1 MESEEI
7 MTKMTINLGER
18 SYPILIG
25 KGLLSSAKELL
36 NISGKAL
43 ILTDSG
49 VPRQYAQAV
58 LESLG
63 SGRIYTVPE
72 GEGSKSLSVLEGVL
86 TAAADMR
93 LSRKDAIVAVG
104 GGMVGDLGGFAAA
117 IYMRGIKFYNIPTTM
132 LSMVDSSIGG
142 KTAVN
147 LGGAKNIVGAFHQ
160 PSGVLIDTDTLATLE
175 KRHISAGLCEAVKR
189 ATTSDAEL
197 FSYSE
202 TASLEQ
208 ISDEVEKVIY
218 SALSI
223 KKAVVEED
231 EKEAGLRKI
240 LNLGHT
246 IGHGIEAERHGALYH
261 GECVALGMLAV
272 VSDGVKA
279 RLMPIFEK
287 LGLPT
292 EYDGDI
298 DVALEFASQD
308 KKADGSKI
316 EMVFVD
322 EVGKFRLEKV
332 DAKGMAELAKAA
344 YGKK

>member
-49 VPRQYAQAV
+49 VPRQYAEAV

-63 SGRIYTVPE
+63 GGRIYTVPE
-72 GEGSKSLSVLEGVL
+72 GESSKSLSVLECVL

-104 GGMVGDLGGFAAA
+104 GGVVGDLGGFAAA
-117 IYMRGIKFYNIPTTM
+117 VYMRGIKFYNIPTTM

-175 KRHISAGLCEAVKR
+175 KRHISAGLCEAVKM
-189 ATTSDAEL
+189 AATSDAEL
-197 FSYSE
+197 FSYFE

-261 GECVALGMLAV
+261 GECVALGMLPVSSPAV
-272 VSDGVKA
+272 RA
-279 RLMPIFEK
+279 RLVPVLK
-287 LGLPT
+287 RLGLPT
-292 EYDGDI
+292 EYKGSI
-298 DVALEFASQD
+298 GAALDTVKYD
-308 KKADGSKI
+308 KKCEGKDISVILCDEIGSFRI
-316 EMVFVD
+316 EKMSIFDFEDLVTENMV
-322 EVGKFRLEKV
+322 
-332 DAKGMAELAKAA
+332 
-344 YGKK
+344 

>member
-1 MESEEI
+1 MI
-7 MTKMTINLGER
+7 KMTIDLGER

-25 KGLLSSAKELL
+25 KGLLSSAKDLL
-36 NISGKAL
+36 DIKGRAL
-43 ILTDSG
+43 VLTDSG
-49 VPRQYAQAV
+49 VPRQYAEAV
-58 LESLG
+58 LASLG
-63 SGRIYTVPE
+63 GGNIYTVPE

-86 TAAADMR
+86 MAAADMR

-104 GGMVGDLGGFAAA
+104 GGVVGDLGGFAAA
-117 IYMRGIKFYNIPTTM
+117 VYMRGIKFYNIPTTV

-160 PSGVLIDTDTLATLE
+160 PSGVLIDTDTLVTLE
-175 KRHISAGLCEAVKR
+175 KRHISAGLCEAVKM
-189 ATTSDAEL
+189 AATSDAEF
-197 FSYSE
+197 FSYFE
-202 TASLEQ
+202 TADPEQ
-208 ISDEVEKVIY
+208 ISKEIETVIY
-218 SALSI
+218 RALSI

-246 IGHGIEAERHGALYH
+246 VGHGIEAERCGRLYH

-272 VSDGVKA
+272 VSEDVKK
-279 RLMPIFEK
+279 RLIPIFEK

-298 DVALEFASQD
+298 DLALTYASQD
-308 KKADGSKI
+308 KKADGAKI

-322 EVGKFRLEKV
+322 EVGKWRLTPT
-332 DAKGMAELAKAA
+332 DADGMAALAKAA
-344 YGKK
+344 YIKK

>member
-1 MESEEI
+1 MI
-7 MTKMTINLGER
+7 KMTIDLGER

-25 KGLLSSAKELL
+25 KGLLSSAKDLL
-36 NISGKAL
+36 DIKGRAL
-43 ILTDSG
+43 VLTDSG
-49 VPRQYAQAV
+49 VPRQYAEAV
-58 LESLG
+58 LASLG
-63 SGRIYTVPE
+63 GGSIFTVPE

-86 TAAADMR
+86 TAAAEMR

-104 GGMVGDLGGFAAA
+104 GGVVGDLGGFAAA
-117 IYMRGIKFYNIPTTM
+117 VYMRGIKFYNIPTTM

-160 PSGVLIDTDTLATLE
+160 PSGVLIDTDTLVTLE
-175 KRHISAGLCEAVKR
+175 KRHVSAGLCEAVKM
-189 ATTSDAEL
+189 AATSDAEL
-197 FSYSE
+197 FSYFEKVE
-202 TASLEQ
+202 TGE
-208 ISDEVEKVIY
+208 IMDGVEKIIY

-223 KKAVVEED
+223 KKSVVEED

-246 IGHGIEAERHGALYH
+246 IGHGIEAERHGKLYH

-272 VSDGVKA
+272 VSDEVKE

-292 EYDGDI
+292 EYDGEI
-298 DVALEFASQD
+298 DVALDFASQD
-308 KKADGSKI
+308 KKADGAKI

-322 EVGKFRLEKV
+322 EVGTYRLEKV
-332 DAKGMAELAKAA
+332 DAAGMAALAKAA
-344 YGKK
+344 YIKK

>member
-1 MESEEI
+1 
-7 MTKMTINLGER
+7 MTRMTIELGER
-18 SYPILIG
+18 SYPIMIG

-49 VPRQYAQAV
+49 VPRQYAEAVQA
-58 LESLG
+58 SLG
-63 SGRIYTVPE
+63 GGIIYTVPE

-86 TAAADMR
+86 MAAADMR

-104 GGMVGDLGGFAAA
+104 GGVVGDLGGFAAA
-117 IYMRGIKFYNIPTTM
+117 VYMRGIKFYNIPTTM

-175 KRHISAGLCEAVKR
+175 KRHISAGLCEAVKM
-189 ATTSDAEL
+189 AATSDAEL
-197 FSYSE
+197 FSYFEKSE
-202 TASLEQ
+202 MSE
-208 ISDEVEKVIY
+208 IMDSVEKVIH

-231 EKEAGLRKI
+231 EKESGLRKI

-246 IGHGIEAERHGALYH
+246 IGHGIEAERHGELYH
-261 GECVALGMLAV
+261 GECVALGMLPV

-279 RLMPIFEK
+279 RLMPIFAK
-287 LGLPT
+287 LELPT

-298 DVALEFASQD
+298 DVALNFASQD
-308 KKADGSKI
+308 KKADGAKI

-332 DAKGMAELAKAA
+332 DANGMAELASAA